1 MRCNNKNAK
10 MVFSTYDKKR
20 NILSTQFEAEVD
32 KEEIVNYINITK
44 RNKEYP
50 RELKIITDSRKSK
63 MIITEEDIPEIVNA
77 NNKSLKEYKFIV
89 DAIVIENSQDA
100 QYSLFYK
107 ELSKADNYYFHVFAD
122 YDKALKWLLEF
133 QP

>member
-1 MRCNNKNAK
+1 
-10 MVFSTYDKKR
+10 MVYSEFDKKN
-20 NILSTQFEAEVD
+20 NILSTHFQSEVD
-32 KEEIVNYINITK
+32 KEEIIDYINTTK
-44 RNKEYP
+44 LNKDYP

-63 MIITEEDIPEIVNA
+63 MIITKKDIPEIVSA
-77 NNKSLKEYKFIV
+77 NNKSLKEYNFIV

-133 QP
+133 QPE